1 MKCCQLNKQNNK
13 NLIVFFAGWSFDE
26 KPFGKLVCDG
36 FDILFIYDYN
46 ELNLPKELE
55 NLQNYEHKYLLAWSM
70 GVFVAYEFRK
80 LFEDFDYKIAI
91 NGTITPVDNECGI
104 PVKMFELTLKHAA
117 KGLAGK
123 FYQNVFKNSEEFEIY
138 SKTPVQRTIE
148 NRVSELENLYNIIK
162 MKDYKKAE
170 SFYDCAIVS
179 DFDKII
185 PPKNQIASHQKNNE
199 PIITLPF
206 GHFPFYNFT
215 SWSEIIKCCQTT
227 KNHI

>member
-70 GVFVAYEFRK
+70 GVFVAYEFRN

-91 NGTITPVDNECGI
+91 NGTITPVDNEFGI

-117 KGLAGK
+117 TGLAGK
-123 FYQNVFKNSEEFEIY
+123 FYQNVFKNSEEFEMY
-138 SKTPVQRTIE
+138 SKTLVRRTIE

>member
-26 KPFGKLVCDG
+26 KPFGKLGCDG

-91 NGTITPVDNECGI
+91 NGTITPVDNEFGI

-117 KGLAGK
+117 IGLAGK

-138 SKTPVQRTIE
+138 SKTSVQRTIE

-162 MKDYKKAE
+162 KKDYKKAE

-199 PIITLPF
+199 LIITLPF

>member
-91 NGTITPVDNECGI
+91 NGTITPVDNEFGI

-117 KGLAGK
+117 TGLAGK
-123 FYQNVFKNSEEFEIY
+123 FYQNVFKNSEEFEMY
-138 SKTPVQRTIE
+138 SKSPVQRTIE
-148 NRVSELENLYNIIK
+148 NRVSELGNLYNIIK

>member
-26 KPFGKLVCDG
+26 KPFGKLVCGG

-91 NGTITPVDNECGI
+91 NGTITPVDNEFGI

-117 KGLAGK
+117 IGLAGK
-123 FYQNVFKNSEEFEIY
+123 FYQNVFKNSEEFEMY
-138 SKTPVQRTIE
+138 SKSQVQRTIE

-199 PIITLPF
+199 LIITLPF

>member
-80 LFEDFDYKIAI
+80 LFENFDYKIAI
-91 NGTITPVDNECGI
+91 NGTITPVDNEFGI

-117 KGLAGK
+117 TGLAGK
-123 FYQNVFKNSEEFEIY
+123 FYQNVFKNSEEFEMY
-138 SKTPVQRTIE
+138 SKTPVKRTIE

-206 GHFPFYNFT
+206 GHFPFYTFT

>member
-91 NGTITPVDNECGI
+91 NGTITPVDNEFGI
-104 PVKMFELTLKHAA
+104 PVKMFELTLKHAGT
-117 KGLAGK
+117 GLAGK
-123 FYQNVFKNSEEFEIY
+123 FYQNVFKNSEEFEMY

-199 PIITLPF
+199 LIITLPF